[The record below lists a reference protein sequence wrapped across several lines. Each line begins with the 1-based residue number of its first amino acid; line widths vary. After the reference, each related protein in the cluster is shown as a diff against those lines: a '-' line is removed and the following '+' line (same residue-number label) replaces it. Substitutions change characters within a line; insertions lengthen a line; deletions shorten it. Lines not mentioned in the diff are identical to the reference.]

1 MTDLALIWCEEV
13 SGTINQSVFYMKLVA
28 VIGPSRVT
36 IMLYEEMLMD
46 HGASKE

>member
-1 MTDLALIWCEEV
+1 
-13 SGTINQSVFYMKLVA
+13 MKLVA

-46 HGASKE
+46 HGARKGVKIKNVGVLCREKFRIF